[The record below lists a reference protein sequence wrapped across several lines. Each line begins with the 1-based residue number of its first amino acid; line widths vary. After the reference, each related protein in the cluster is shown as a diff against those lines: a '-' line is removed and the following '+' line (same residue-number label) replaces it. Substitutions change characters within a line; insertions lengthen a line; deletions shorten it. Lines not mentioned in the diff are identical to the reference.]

1 MTAPHSRCCLG
12 SLTRRHGVKVASA
25 VSVEKCCLA
34 VGEVV
39 GHENIMSASR
49 MNNATV
55 VFLSTVELLRLVE
68 AGIVVDDLFNPVLPL
83 STPSKKVTL
92 SNVPPFLSDEILAKA
107 LSQYGK
113 LVSPIKK
120 IPIGGGLP
128 LLKHVVS
135 FRRFVY
141 MVVNDDA
148 DMDLSLHF
156 RADDYDYIIYVTS
169 GNMRCFSCG
178 QIGHLIRA
186 CPGKNSNNVSGGGD
200 VRSDVVV
207 SAEAGPVD
215 EAPGGSGTGL
225 HVSEAGSDVVPVI
238 AVTEESVLESTVSC
252 VTLVVSNV
260 QAGGAVI
267 ETEKHLNDALDVELQ
282 PTVENMGDVISM
294 ETVQEDF
301 KVPLKRRKPDRT
313 GIDRHAKKSD
323 TFELY
328 DDTESDS
335 ASSDSSVCLSQSD
348 FSGHYE
354 VDDIKLFLRATKN
367 KRGVCINECFPNTE
381 QFVENTKAFMMEGSF
396 TNKEVY
402 RLKKIVRKLNSER
415 SNEDRGET

>member
-1 MTAPHSRCCLG
+1 M
-12 SLTRRHGVKVASA
+12 KVASA
-25 VSVEKCCLA
+25 ASVEKCCLA

-55 VFLSTVELLRLVE
+55 VFLSTVEKANELVE
-68 AGIVVDDLFNPVLPL
+68 AGIVVDDLFNPVLWL

-107 LSQYGK
+107 LSRYGK

-120 IPIGGGLP
+120 IPTGGGSP

-178 QIGHLIRA
+178 QTGHLIRA
-186 CPGKNSNNVSGGGD
+186 CPGKNSHNVSGGGD

-207 SAEAGPVD
+207 SAEAGLVD

-225 HVSEAGSDVVPVI
+225 HVSEARSDVVPVI
-238 AVTEESVLESTVSC
+238 AEESALERTVSG
-252 VTLVVSNV
+252 VTLVVSKV
-260 QAGGAVI
+260 QAGGTGN
-267 ETEKHLNDALDVELQ
+267 ETEKLLSDALDVELQ
-282 PTVENMGDVISM
+282 PTVENIGDVIPM
-294 ETVQEDF
+294 ETAQANF
-301 KVPLKRRKPDRT
+301 KVPLKRRKPGRT

-323 TFELY
+323 TSDLY
-328 DDTESDS
+328 DDSGSDS

-367 KRGVCINECFPNTE
+367 KRGVCIKDFFPNTE

-402 RLKKIVRKLNSER
+402 RLKKIVRKLNSDH